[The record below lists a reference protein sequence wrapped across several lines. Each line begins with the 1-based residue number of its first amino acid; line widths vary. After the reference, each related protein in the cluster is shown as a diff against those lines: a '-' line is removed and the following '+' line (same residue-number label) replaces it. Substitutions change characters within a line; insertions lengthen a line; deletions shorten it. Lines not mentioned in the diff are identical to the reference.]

1 VRLTSS
7 ADFLAERPMY
17 FRYRGFGA
25 DWDGG
30 HCAMG
35 TAAAAEGWLFAEGC
49 TYGGFHEWL
58 CLQNPGDR
66 DSEVDVFYYTQERG
80 PLAARRVT
88 VPARRRVTLRVN
100 DHAGSD
106 LQLSCR
112 LRVASGPA
120 IVAERP
126 LYFIQDNRCGGHTAV
141 GFPQR

>member
-1 VRLTSS
+1 
-7 ADFLAERPMY
+7 MY

-35 TAAAAEGWLFAEGC
+35 TPEPAAEWLFAEGC

-58 CLQNPGDR
+58 CLQNPGDQP
-66 DSEVDVFYYTQERG
+66 SEVEILYYTQERG
-80 PLAARRVT
+80 TLDARRVT

-100 DHAGSD
+100 DHAGAD

-112 LRVASGPA
+112 IKVVSGPD
-120 IVAERP
+120 IIAERP
-126 LYFIQDNRCGGHTAV
+126 LYFVQSNRCGGHTAV
-141 GFPQR
+141 GFPRD